1 MILSP
6 SSRATWIGEPVQ
18 QPRPSF
24 WELCVLLGW
33 RFAPIKWKKLG
44 LSSEASFRN
53 SLCKPVH
60 VSRSKQRLARA
71 FSELDHR
78 LLKDGRD
85 EKHPEVLSLGKFSHA
100 CGNGVLIPGPQPFA
114 TSALLGS
121 SPPVRDGCAS
131 GPSELC
137 LLLTSI
143 TAQSGIQI
151 KFKAARQHSP
161 AMPIPPYIPIPDI
174 SNSSGETLYPLMELL
189 RTSPTNAFS
198 FSPRLHFHYKSK
210 GGFIYTCVLRKLRE
224 DTPLN
229 PCTGNHT

>member
-1 MILSP
+1 M
-6 SSRATWIGEPVQ
+6 
-18 QPRPSF
+18 
-24 WELCVLLGW
+24 
-33 RFAPIKWKKLG
+33 
-44 LSSEASFRN
+44 
-53 SLCKPVH
+53 
-60 VSRSKQRLARA
+60 
-71 FSELDHR
+71 
-78 LLKDGRD
+78 
-85 EKHPEVLSLGKFSHA
+85 GKFSHA
-100 CGNGVLIPGPQPFA
+100 CGNRVLVPGPQPFA

-121 SPPVRDGCAS
+121 SPPPRDRSCVLGAP

-161 AMPIPPYIPIPDI
+161 ARPIPPYFPIPDI
-174 SNSSGETLYPLMELL
+174 SNSSGETLYPLKELL

-198 FSPRLHFHYKSK
+198 FSPRFHFHYKSK
-210 GGFIYTCVLRKLRE
+210 GGFIYTCVLRKLHE